1 MTLRPSTDNPVGQ
14 LRMVIE
20 ERAGRAIA
28 RQQYFQGALR
38 VLRPHYLDDSG
49 QVSYTIVNPG
59 GGYLG
64 GDVYAIDIEVAG
76 GSSATLTSQSATK
89 VYKTPEEPAYQHST
103 FRLGPDAVLEYVPDP
118 LIAYRDAHY
127 IQDTV
132 VEMDPSAS
140 FISTEIVTPG
150 WAPDGTLFKYDRL
163 QLRQEVR
170 MHGRPVIVDNLIVR
184 PDDESAPISSMLY
197 MDGRTHLGSLLAVDA
212 RIDAELVAELREKI
226 TDALE
231 RIGTLTP
238 ANKPESSKPE
248 ALFGITLVDGPGLAV
263 RALGTS
269 TEQVA
274 AALYAVVN
282 DLRARWRDQ
291 GPIHLRKY

>member
-1 MTLRPSTDNPVGQ
+1 DGRSGPVTLRPSTDNPVGQ

-59 GGYLG
+59 GGDLG

-76 GSSATLTSQSATK
+76 GASATLTSQSATK
-89 VYKTPEEPAYQHST
+89 AYKTPEEPAYQHST
-103 FRLGPDAVLEYVPDP
+103 FRLGPDAVLEYVPDA

-150 WAPDGTLFKYDRL
+150 WVPDGTLFKYDRL

-197 MDGRTHLGSLLAVDA
+197 MHGRTYPGSLLAVDA

-226 TDALE
+226 ADAQE
-231 RIGTLTP
+231 RIGTMAP
-238 ANKPESSKPE
+238 ANKPENSKPE
-248 ALFGITLVDGPGLAV
+248 ALFGITLVDGPGL
-263 RALGTS
+263 
-269 TEQVA
+269 
-274 AALYAVVN
+274 
-282 DLRARWRDQ
+282 
-291 GPIHLRKY
+291 

>member
-1 MTLRPSTDNPVGQ
+1 
-14 LRMVIE
+14 
-20 ERAGRAIA
+20 
-28 RQQYFQGALR
+28 
-38 VLRPHYLDDSG
+38 
-49 QVSYTIVNPG
+49 
-59 GGYLG
+59 
-64 GDVYAIDIEVAG
+64 
-76 GSSATLTSQSATK
+76 
-89 VYKTPEEPAYQHST
+89 
-103 FRLGPDAVLEYVPDP
+103 
-118 LIAYRDAHY
+118 
-127 IQDTV
+127 
-132 VEMDPSAS
+132 
-140 FISTEIVTPG
+140 TEFVTPG
-150 WAPDGTLFKYDRL
+150 WAPVGTLFKYDQL
-163 QLRQEVR
+163 QSRREVR

-238 ANKPESSKPE
+238 ANKPERSKPA

>member
-1 MTLRPSTDNPVGQ
+1 MTARPATDNPVGQ

-38 VLRPHYLDDSG
+38 VLRPHYLDDTG

-76 GSSATLTSQSATK
+76 GSSATITSQSATK
-89 VYKTPEEPAYQHST
+89 VYKTPQEPAYQHST
-103 FRLGPDAVLEYVPDP
+103 FRLGPDAVLEYVPDQ

-140 FISTEIVTPG
+140 FLSTEIVTPG
-150 WAPDGTLFKYDRL
+150 WAPDGTLFKYDQL

-170 MHGRPVIVDNLIVR
+170 IHGRPVIVDNLIVR
-184 PDDESAPISSMLY
+184 PDDDAAPVRSMLH
-197 MDGRTHLGSLLAVDA
+197 MDGRSHLGSLLAVDA
-212 RIDAELVAELREKI
+212 RIDAQLVAELREHI
-226 TDALE
+226 AEVLEDTDAM
-231 RIGTLTP
+231 TP
-238 ANKPESSKPE
+238 ANQPIWHH
-248 ALFGITLVDGPGLAV
+248 AGGGA
-263 RALGTS
+263 GTGR
-269 TEQVA
+269 TCAGYLDPANCRGTVCRRQ
-274 AALYAVVN
+274 
-282 DLRARWRDQ
+282 
-291 GPIHLRKY
+291 